1 MTRAGACD
9 TLHDMSKSALGRG
22 LGALLGGGQPS
33 KPAVSKPIANVSPT
47 SASSPS
53 PVTEAGE
60 ARKVAIT
67 RIHPSVLQPRK
78 DFTSEALQELA
89 DSIRAQGVIQPLV
102 VRPQGSDFELIAGE
116 RRWRASQLAGLTEVP
131 VVVRVADDAAVLEM
145 MLVENLQRENLNPI
159 EEAQGY
165 QQLIA
170 QFDLNQEQAA
180 VKVGRNRATVAN
192 ALRLLKLPDEIREMI
207 RKGEI
212 TAGHAKVI
220 LGLETAADQMLA
232 AYETVNNGL
241 SVRALEEWLEHL
253 KTISSEGT
261 GMVTGSAKSTHL
273 KTPLDANAVD
283 LQVRLQQRFGARV
296 RLRYRKGK
304 GAITIHFMNDDDL
317 ERILEICSVK
327 VD

>member
-1 MTRAGACD
+1 LTRAGACD
-9 TLHDMSKSALGRG
+9 TLHGMSKSALGRG

-33 KPAVSKPIANVSPT
+33 KPAVPKPIANVSLMPT
-47 SASSPS
+47 PLAAAEHGA
-53 PVTEAGE
+53 T
-60 ARKVAIT
+60 RKVAIT

-78 DFTSEALQELA
+78 DFTPEALQELA
-89 DSIRAQGVIQPLV
+89 DSIRSQGVIQPLV
-102 VRPQGSDFELIAGE
+102 VRPKGGDFELIAGE

-131 VVVRVADDAAVLEM
+131 VVVREANDAAVLEM
-145 MLVENLQRENLNPI
+145 MLIENLQRENLNPI

-170 QFDLNQEQAA
+170 QFDLSQEQAA

-192 ALRLLKLPDEIREMI
+192 ALRLLKLPEVVREFI

-212 TAGHAKVI
+212 SAGHAKVI
-220 LGLETAADQMLA
+220 LGLEMPDDQLLA
-232 AYETVNNGL
+232 AEETIRNGL
-241 SVRALEEWLEHL
+241 SVRALEDWLERLKNLSADVSKAAKPVHL
-253 KTISSEGT
+253 KE
-261 GMVTGSAKSTHL
+261 
-273 KTPLDANAVD
+273 PLDANASD

-296 RLRYRKGK
+296 GLRYRKGK
-304 GAITIHFMNDDDL
+304 GAITIHFMNNEDL

>member
-1 MTRAGACD
+1 MAE
-9 TLHDMSKSALGRG
+9 
-22 LGALLGGGQPS
+22 P
-33 KPAVSKPIANVSPT
+33 
-47 SASSPS
+47 
-53 PVTEAGE
+53 GE
-60 ARKVAIT
+60 ARKVAIS

-78 DFTSEALQELA
+78 DFTPEALQELA

-102 VRPQGSDFELIAGE
+102 VRSKGGDFELIAGE

-131 VVVRVADDAAVLEM
+131 IVVREADDAAVLEM

-192 ALRLLKLPDEIREMI
+192 ALRLLKLPEEVRELI

-220 LGLETAADQMLA
+220 LGLETASDQVLA
-232 AYETVNNGL
+232 AHEAINNGL

-253 KTISSEGT
+253 KTLSS
-261 GMVTGSAKSTHL
+261 MVTGPAKSGHL
-273 KTPLDANAVD
+273 KVPLDANAAD

-296 RLRYRKGK
+296 KLRYRKGK
-304 GAITIHFMNDDDL
+304 GAITIHFMNHDDL
-317 ERILEICSVK
+317 ERILEICAVK